1 MHLCQLPVGWWRI
14 TVHRW
19 VFSRVTS
26 GRFFLRTKRAEA
38 VYAHNVRVSAQR
50 QRCPLCFLAAS
61 CGSAVGGGRGTLS
74 ARRVS
79 SSAGKCTY
87 DRGNLPRAQ
96 LTVSPI
102 QASRIKCRAQT
113 LLEQRASSLF
123 CSCFLRGQELL

>member
-1 MHLCQLPVGWWRI
+1 MSAAHRLVAHYRASMGVFTRHQWALLPA
-14 TVHRW
+14 HKE
-19 VFSRVTS
+19 SRTRVCAQCES
-26 GRFFLRTKRAEA
+26 PLR
-38 VYAHNVRVSAQR
+38 
-50 QRCPLCFLAAS
+50 
-61 CGSAVGGGRGTLS
+61 GSAVLCASWQHLVEVQLEEVAEHS
-74 ARRVS
+74 ALRVS

-87 DRGNLPRAQ
+87 DCGNLPRAQ